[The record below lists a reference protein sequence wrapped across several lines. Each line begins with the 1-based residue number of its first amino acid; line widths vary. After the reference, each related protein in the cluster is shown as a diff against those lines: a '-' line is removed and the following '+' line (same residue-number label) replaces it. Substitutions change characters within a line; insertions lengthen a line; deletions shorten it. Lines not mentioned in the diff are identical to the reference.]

1 LKAKNEG
8 NECYKRREF
17 AEALKHY
24 ERAIELDPN
33 DMTYYTN
40 KAAVR
45 FEQKDYENCIKDC
58 EKAIE
63 IGRENRADF
72 QIIAKYLSFN

>member
-1 LKAKNEG
+1 
-8 NECYKRREF
+8 
-17 AEALKHY
+17 
-24 ERAIELDPN
+24 
-33 DMTYYTN
+33 MTYYTN

-72 QIIAKYLSFN
+72 TIIAKYLSFH